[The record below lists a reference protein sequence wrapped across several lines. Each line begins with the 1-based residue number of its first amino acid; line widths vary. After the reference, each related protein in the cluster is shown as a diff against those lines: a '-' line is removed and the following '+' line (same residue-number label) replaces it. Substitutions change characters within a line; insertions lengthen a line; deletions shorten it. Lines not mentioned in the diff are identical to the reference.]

1 VRSRRGVYTS
11 PPSRQQK
18 VTTPRADHQG
28 ERENHKTHS
37 TTLLHRLDLD
47 TFCAQF
53 LVSFESHRNHVAPRR
68 HPVRLPP
75 APINRCR
82 TNTHSPPDLHYNDVE
97 SRKYTTSSRIQ
108 RIQADMTHRALD
120 LIGLTQSSM
129 ILDVGCGSCL
139 SGEILSQTVE
149 EGTPA
154 GPHVWVGFDISA
166 SMLGVALEKEV
177 EGDLLLAD
185 AGQGVPFRPGTFD
198 AAISISAIQ
207 WLCQAETSEDSPSGR
222 LFRFFNQLYASLKR
236 GGRACLQ
243 FYPKNDEQKK
253 MVAQAAIKA
262 GFGAGLLEDDP
273 GTKSAKTYL
282 VLTVGGGN
290 LDGDITGVVRGMEG
304 VDVMETRRKAGTMK
318 RGEDKKGSKGWILK
332 KKEQQKNQ
340 GKVVK
345 ASSKYTGRKRRIQF

>member
-1 VRSRRGVYTS
+1 MRSRRGVYTS

-18 VTTPRADHQG
+18 VTTPRADHQV
-28 ERENHKTHS
+28 EREIHKTHS
-37 TTLLHRLDLD
+37 ATLLHRINLD
-47 TFCAQF
+47 TFCVQF

-75 APINRCR
+75 APLNRSR